1 MDEVTAMRIFDP
13 FYTTK
18 AVGKGTGLGLSTV
31 YGIIKQSGGHIS
43 VESALGEGATFS
55 VYLPR
60 VMEDGTAANVEQKSV
75 PPARGSE
82 TILLV
87 EDAAPLREVTREFLK
102 AAGYA
107 VLEAGDSSE
116 AIEAAERY
124 NGEISLLVTDVVLPG
139 INGRALAE
147 QLVSRRPGT
156 KVLYISGYTDDAV
169 VRNGVLLSDI
179 AFLKKPFSQE
189 ALALKVREILDAA
202 A

>member
-1 MDEVTAMRIFDP
+1 
-13 FYTTK
+13 
-18 AVGKGTGLGLSTV
+18 
-31 YGIIKQSGGHIS
+31 
-43 VESALGEGATFS
+43 
-55 VYLPR
+55 
-60 VMEDGTAANVEQKSV
+60 
-75 PPARGSE
+75 
-82 TILLV
+82 
-87 EDAAPLREVTREFLK
+87 
-102 AAGYA
+102 
-107 VLEAGDSSE
+107 
-116 AIEAAERY
+116 
-124 NGEISLLVTDVVLPG
+124 LLVTDVVLPG

>member
-1 MDEVTAMRIFDP
+1 M
-13 FYTTK
+13 
-18 AVGKGTGLGLSTV
+18 
-31 YGIIKQSGGHIS
+31 
-43 VESALGEGATFS
+43 
-55 VYLPR
+55 
-60 VMEDGTAANVEQKSV
+60 
-75 PPARGSE
+75 
-82 TILLV
+82 
-87 EDAAPLREVTREFLK
+87 
-102 AAGYA
+102 
-107 VLEAGDSSE
+107 
-116 AIEAAERY
+116 EAAERY